1 MAERRAAARGAG
13 AAGGLRDRVQANPG
27 ANRLVEEA
35 EAYVE
40 ARLER
45 VLQDMAHRVEESA
58 TKLGEA
64 HLGPHELA
72 SAVAK
77 GGERLKAG
85 ASPSA
90 AVLSAAASHAKTAL
104 WEKVKEVTGK
114 RRDQKRSGGPAGG
127 KSLTVIEDVEVGVPV
142 REAYDQW
149 SQFQDFGRF
158 AKGVVNVERED
169 DTTSQWHVKIAKA
182 NRHWQGKVT
191 EMVPDERIAWTS
203 EGAKGT
209 TKGAVTFHPL
219 GENLTKV
226 LLVMEYFPQGLVEKT
241 GALLRAQGRRTRL
254 DLKRYRSFVTLRGEA
269 TGGWRGEIRDGEVV
283 AEAGEEDADDRER
296 ERDEE
301 APPEGSYE
309 DREDAYEGDYGEYEE
324 EGRGEGRRTRADETE
339 RPYEDEEAYE
349 GEYEEG
355 DEEDEDAEDEKPRA
369 RYRDEDD
376 SRRAGGGAWEDEEP
390 EGAEA
395 QDEEPRRSRR

>member
-1 MAERRAAARGAG
+1 MAERRATEG
-13 AAGGLRDRVQANPG
+13 AAGGLRERVQANPG

-45 VLQDMAHRVEESA
+45 VLQEMVHRVEESA
-58 TKLGEA
+58 TRLGEA

-90 AVLSAAASHAKTAL
+90 AVLSAAASHAKSAL
-104 WEKVKEVTGK
+104 WAKVKEATGK
-114 RRDQKRSGGPAGG
+114 RRDEKRSGGPAGG

-149 SQFQDFGRF
+149 TQFQDFGRF
-158 AKGVVNVERED
+158 AKGVVNVEQED
-169 DTTSQWHVKIAKA
+169 ETTSQWHVKIAKA
-182 NRHWQGKVT
+182 SRHWQGTVT

-209 TKGAVTFHPL
+209 TKGVVTFHAL
-219 GENLTKV
+219 DKNLTKV
-226 LLVMEYFPQGLVEKT
+226 LLVMQYFPQGLVEKT
-241 GALLRAQGRRTRL
+241 GALLRAQGRRARL
-254 DLKRYRSFVTLRGEA
+254 DLKLYRAFLTVRGEA

-283 AEAGEEDADDRER
+283 AEPGDAARAEDAGDRDRYR
-296 ERDEE
+296 EEDEE
-301 APPEGSYE
+301 ARPGDPEYADYE
-309 DREDAYEGDYGEYEE
+309 DAEESAYDEEDRA
-324 EGRGEGRRTRADETE
+324 EGRRGSVDEAGE
-339 RPYEDEEAYE
+339 PYEDEDDTRY
-349 GEYEEG
+349 
-355 DEEDEDAEDEKPRA
+355 AED
-369 RYRDEDD
+369 
-376 SRRAGGGAWEDEEP
+376 SAWEDEEEP
-390 EGAEA
+390 EGAEPRG
-395 QDEEPRRSRR
+395 EEPRRSRR

>member
-1 MAERRAAARGAG
+1 MAERRAAERGG
-13 AAGGLRDRVQANPG
+13 AAGGLRERVQGNPG

-45 VLQDMAHRVEESA
+45 VLQEMVHRVEESA
-58 TKLGEA
+58 TRLGEA
-64 HLGPHELA
+64 HLGPHELVG
-72 SAVAK
+72 AVAK

-90 AVLSAAASHAKTAL
+90 AVLSAAASHAKSAL
-104 WEKVKEVTGK
+104 WDKVKEVSGK
-114 RRDQKRSGGPAGG
+114 RREQKRSGPAGG
-127 KSLTVIEDVEVGVPV
+127 RSLTVIEDVEVGVPV

-149 SQFQDFGRF
+149 TQFQEFGRF

-182 NRHWQGKVT
+182 SRHWQGTVT

-209 TKGAVTFHPL
+209 TKGVVTFHAL
-219 GENLTKV
+219 DKNLTKV
-226 LLVMEYFPQGLVEKT
+226 LLVMQYYPQGLVEKT

-254 DLKRYRSFVTLRGEA
+254 DLKLYRAFLTVRGEA

-283 AEAGEEDADDRER
+283 SEPEEAEGAER
-296 ERDEE
+296 ERDEDE
-301 APPEGSYE
+301 EVRPGDPEYAEYE
-309 DREDAYEGDYGEYEE
+309 DSEEGAYDEEDRDEGRRGSVEEAEERYEDEGDEGDYEASGE
-324 EGRGEGRRTRADETE
+324 
-339 RPYEDEEAYE
+339 
-349 GEYEEG
+349 
-355 DEEDEDAEDEKPRA
+355 PRA
-369 RYRDEDD
+369 RGRRDEDD
-376 SRRAGGGAWEDEEP
+376 TRYAEDSAWEDEEEP
-390 EGAEA
+390 GGAEPRG
-395 QDEEPRRSRR
+395 EESRRSRR